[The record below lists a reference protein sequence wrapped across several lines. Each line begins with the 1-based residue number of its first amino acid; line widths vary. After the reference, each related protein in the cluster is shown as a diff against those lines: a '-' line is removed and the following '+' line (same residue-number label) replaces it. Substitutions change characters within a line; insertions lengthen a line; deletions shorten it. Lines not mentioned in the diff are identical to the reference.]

1 MNSITFEPTAE
12 DLLAANRLNF
22 VATLNSRR
30 VARSYALGSLTLG
43 AVVAYAFWAWQLAP
57 IILGAVIG
65 VAYWLVFLSLILL
78 SAYLRLPRQ
87 VRRIYG
93 QQKSLHDITTVD
105 WSENAISFTS
115 CRATSKFYWI
125 DFIKIIKGKE
135 IIILLQSDVV
145 MNFIPLR
152 SLSAQQ
158 AEDIAAKG

>member
-22 VATLNSRR
+22 VATLTSRR
-30 VARSYALGSLTLG
+30 VAKSYALGSLTLG
-43 AVVAYAFWAWQLAP
+43 AVVAYAFSAWQLGP
-57 IILGAVIG
+57 IILGAVTG
-65 VAYWLVFLSLILL
+65 VAYWLVFLSFILL

-93 QQKSLHDITTVD
+93 QQKSLHGITTVD

-115 CRATSKFYWI
+115 CRGTSKFYWI
-125 DFIKIIKGKE
+125 DFIKIIRGKE
-135 IIILLQSDVV
+135 IIVLLQSDVV